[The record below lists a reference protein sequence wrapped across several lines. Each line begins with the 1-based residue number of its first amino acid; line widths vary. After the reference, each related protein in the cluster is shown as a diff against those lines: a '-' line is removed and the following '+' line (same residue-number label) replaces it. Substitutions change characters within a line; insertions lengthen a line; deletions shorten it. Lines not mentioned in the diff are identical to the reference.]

1 MNSPDTTL
9 YAAIRDALRGHIP
22 DVNLTEAATI
32 AADAATR
39 HHEATY
45 GTLHLP
51 TVIPTADRGPA
62 LVYIHTDGQT
72 MTDVDRVAIHRESDP
87 FGTGR
92 RERAI
97 SRALITEALRLLDES
112 EQQ

>member
-1 MNSPDTTL
+1 MADHSTRNSVRGDNVNSPDTTL

-72 MTDVDRVAIHRESDP
+72 MTDVDRVAIHRELP
-87 FGTGR
+87 FRDASR
-92 RERAI
+92 RRA
-97 SRALITEALRLLDES
+97 
-112 EQQ
+112 